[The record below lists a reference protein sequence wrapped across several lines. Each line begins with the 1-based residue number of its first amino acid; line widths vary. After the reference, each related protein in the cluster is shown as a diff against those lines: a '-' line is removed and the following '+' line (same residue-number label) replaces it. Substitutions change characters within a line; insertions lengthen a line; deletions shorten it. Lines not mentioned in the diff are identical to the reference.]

1 MHQRLRRVIVIGL
14 LALGIAAGGLH
25 SAQAL
30 GVNHRVVGDILPNPL
45 SNVAVDF
52 GSNVMADRT
61 VNG

>member
-14 LALGIAAGGLH
+14 LALGIAASGLY

-30 GVNHRVVGDILPNPL
+30 GSNHRVVGEILPNPL
-45 SNVAVDF
+45 STVAVDF
-52 GSNVMADRT
+52 GSNGIADGT